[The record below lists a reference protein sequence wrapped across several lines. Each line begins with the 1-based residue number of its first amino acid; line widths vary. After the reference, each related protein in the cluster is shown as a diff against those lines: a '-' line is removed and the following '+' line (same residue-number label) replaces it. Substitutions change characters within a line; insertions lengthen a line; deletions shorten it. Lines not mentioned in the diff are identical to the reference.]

1 MVKILRWTQYLAAF
15 WLVFLITACQGS
27 PALSPTETPIPTLI
41 PTETPI
47 PATPTPEPLRA
58 VWVSADQGES
68 AQQAAA
74 VVQRLAGE
82 AGLQFEPVQT
92 LDVNQINDTM
102 RVIIVNAPDMDMGAL
117 ASAHPAIQFVAITDA
132 DLQPTGNLSILHSS
146 PKQVLFA
153 GGYLSMILSRD
164 WRTVGLIAIDTPIG
178 TDAAWAFF
186 NGGGYFCGR
195 CSPMVPPYVQFPLL
209 VNLPSATDV
218 AGWEGGYQAIESN
231 QFNVAF
237 IDGTITDPEVYNR
250 MAQRGLLLL
259 GSGIP
264 PAGLENVWAAT
275 IQEDI
280 AGTLEKIWPD
290 LIAGK
295 SVGSLNA
302 ALQLTHVNS
311 TLVGEGKIQAFDQMA
326 DELMQG
332 LISTDYQ
339 PIN

>member
-1 MVKILRWTQYLAAF
+1 MVKILRWTRTLAAL
-15 WLVFLITACQGS
+15 WLVLFLSACQLN
-27 PALSPTETPIPTLI
+27 AAISPTETPTPTSI

-58 VWVSADQGES
+58 IWVSADQGES
-68 AQQAAA
+68 AQQVAS
-74 VVQRLAGE
+74 VVQRLAE
-82 AGLQFEPVQT
+82 ETGLQFESIQT
-92 LDVNQINDTM
+92 LDVNQINDAM
-102 RVIIVNAPDMDMGAL
+102 RVIIVKAPDMDMGVL

-132 DLQPTGNLSILHSS
+132 NLQSTANLSIINTNA
-146 PKQVLFA
+146 KQILFA
-153 GGYLSMILSRD
+153 GGYLSMILSHD
-164 WRTVGLIAIDTPIG
+164 WRAVGLIAIDTPIG

-195 CSPMVPPYVQFPLL
+195 CSPIVPPYVQFPLL
-209 VNLPSATDV
+209 VNLPAATD
-218 AGWEGGYQAIESN
+218 AAAWENGYQAIESN
-231 QFNVAF
+231 LFNVAF
-237 IDGTITDPEVYNR
+237 IDGKITNPEVYNR
-250 MAQRGLLLL
+250 MAQRGLMLL

-290 LIAGK
+290 LAAGK

-302 ALQLTHVNS
+302 ALQLTHVNAA
-311 TLVGEGKIQAFDQMA
+311 LVGEGKIQAFDQMA

-339 PIN
+339 PLN